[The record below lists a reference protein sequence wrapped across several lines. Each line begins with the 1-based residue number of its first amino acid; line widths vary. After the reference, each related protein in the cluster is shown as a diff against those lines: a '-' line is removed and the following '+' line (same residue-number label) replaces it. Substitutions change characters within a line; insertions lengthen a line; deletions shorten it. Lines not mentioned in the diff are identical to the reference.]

1 MCHKK
6 NTTTKKIASE
16 ERQKKK
22 ETECIL
28 CLQGFLGFLF
38 HQRAYILVKNLFQAE
53 KFIKSWNGEV
63 KILNIILLALQL
75 LRTDYGFSPL
85 TATHFVVN

>member
-6 NTTTKKIASE
+6 ILQQKKIATK
-16 ERQKKK
+16 ERQKQN

-38 HQRAYILVKNLFQAE
+38 HQRAYIFSE
-53 KFIKSWNGEV
+53 KLIPGW
-63 KILNIILLALQL
+63 KITSNHGMEKLKFWTL
-75 LRTDYGFSPL
+75 YY
-85 TATHFVVN
+85 

>member
-6 NTTTKKIASE
+6 ELQQKKIATK
-16 ERQKKK
+16 ERQKQK

-53 KFIKSWNGEV
+53 KFHQITE
-63 KILNIILLALQL
+63 
-75 LRTDYGFSPL
+75 
-85 TATHFVVN
+85 